1 MSHTHIVSCLK
12 IAGFLTEEA
21 EDVGEMLV
29 PNFVE
34 DLQGFRCLAKEHLPR
49 TEEEQLKWNRLT
61 LSWEFSMTFKLFS
74 EEVMSGPNS
83 TQPVEEEYL
92 Y

>member
-1 MSHTHIVSCLK
+1 MSHTHIIRCLK

-49 TEEEQLKWNRLT
+49 KEEEQLKWNRLT
-61 LSWEFSMTFKLFS
+61 LSWEFSMTFKLLS
-74 EEVMSGPNS
+74 EEVISGPNS

-92 Y
+92 C

>member
-1 MSHTHIVSCLK
+1 MSHTHIVRRLE

-29 PNFVE
+29 PDFVE
-34 DLQGFRCLAKEHLPR
+34 DLRGFRRLAKEHLPR
-49 TEEEQLKWNRLT
+49 TEEAQLKCNWPT
-61 LSWEFSMTFKLFS
+61 LSWEFSMTFKLLS

-83 TQPVEEEYL
+83 TQPVEE
-92 Y
+92 